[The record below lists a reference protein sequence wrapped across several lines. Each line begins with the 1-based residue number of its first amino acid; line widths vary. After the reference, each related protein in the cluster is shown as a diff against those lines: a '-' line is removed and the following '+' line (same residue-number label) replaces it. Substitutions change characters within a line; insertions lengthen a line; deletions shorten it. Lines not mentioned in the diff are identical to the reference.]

1 MHAQVTAFL
10 AIIPGAVLGNILW
23 RQLGVLSSSLLTA
36 HGSIGNIILG
46 LVFLQVLAVIL
57 RPKPDT
63 KLR

>member
-1 MHAQVTAFL
+1 MHVQVTAFL
-10 AIIPGAVLGNILW
+10 AIIAGAVLGNILW